1 MGILATLLKNLQDGE
16 VTFEFRTT
24 EGKLRK
30 ARGTL
35 NQNMIPKDDWAK
47 GATIRR
53 PGPKVDEISVRLR
66 TFQPFY
72 DLEIS
77 QWRRFKPLNLIRII
91 SSKPNRKFGAI
102 RKVLDLFKKK
112 PEPLQNQKPEE
123 NEEEF

>member
-1 MGILATLLKNLQDGE
+1 MGTLGTLLKQLQDGE

-24 EGKLRK
+24 EGKIRK

-77 QWRRFKPLNLIRII
+77 QWRRFKPMNVMRII
-91 SSKPNRKFGAI
+91 SHKPHQRFGTLRKI
-102 RKVLDLFKKK
+102 LSVFKKPK
-112 PEPLQNQKPEE
+112 EDEDT
-123 NEEEF
+123 EF